1 MFIIGTAG
9 HIDHGKS
16 SLVLALTGIN
26 PDRLPEEKRRGMTI
40 DLGFAHLSLL
50 PSEVIGIVDVPGH
63 KDLMRNVVAGLWGID
78 AALLV
83 IAADDGWMPQTEEHL
98 QILDLFHV
106 KHGIVAITKVD
117 LINDPDW
124 LDLVEED
131 IRGRLEG
138 TILSNAPVI
147 RVSAKDE
154 TNIGELKRI
163 IAEIVSKIA
172 PKRDI
177 GKPRLAIDRVF
188 TVSGSGTVVTGT
200 LVDGSFSQSQKV
212 VIYPEKLHTRIRA
225 LESYKERMDTA
236 QPGTRVALN
245 LVGLEKEVVKRG
257 DIVFGGE
264 EQIRSS
270 KTLDVRVELVPRLT
284 NPLKSNVELM
294 VYLGTREIL
303 GRMILLGG
311 KVLAPGE
318 SAFAQ
323 FHFKEGVAAR
333 IGDRF
338 IIRRPSPA
346 TTIGGGTVLDPL
358 ASRYKS
364 KDIGRAIF
372 SLQRRMTLEISDLIL
387 SELDKNKY
395 TKVED
400 LLIASHYSPAEVN
413 GCIRLLQRE
422 NKLIIIGSWVIDS
435 TYWSKDV
442 DEALNILSREH
453 SLRPL
458 ERGLPQAELQNHLD
472 LPKEIFN
479 ELITTLINSEKII
492 RDRDTIA
499 LSKHKPRLSSEEES
513 VVLRILELFGRDRT
527 NPLTK
532 REVVIQIPDSEE
544 IVRFM
549 CQQNMLIELPEEVL
563 FERKH
568 YEVVKNEIIG
578 FLKRDN
584 SISIQQV
591 RKLFGF
597 SRKYILPLLSK
608 LDQEGITERRGDD
621 RVLVQRHY

>member
-200 LVDGSFSQSQKV
+200 LVDGSF
-212 VIYPEKLHTRIRA
+212 HRA
-225 LESYKERMDTA
+225 
-236 QPGTRVALN
+236 
-245 LVGLEKEVVKRG
+245 
-257 DIVFGGE
+257 
-264 EQIRSS
+264 
-270 KTLDVRVELVPRLT
+270 
-284 NPLKSNVELM
+284 
-294 VYLGTREIL
+294 
-303 GRMILLGG
+303 
-311 KVLAPGE
+311 
-318 SAFAQ
+318 
-323 FHFKEGVAAR
+323 
-333 IGDRF
+333 
-338 IIRRPSPA
+338 
-346 TTIGGGTVLDPL
+346 
-358 ASRYKS
+358 
-364 KDIGRAIF
+364 
-372 SLQRRMTLEISDLIL
+372 
-387 SELDKNKY
+387 
-395 TKVED
+395 
-400 LLIASHYSPAEVN
+400 
-413 GCIRLLQRE
+413 
-422 NKLIIIGSWVIDS
+422 
-435 TYWSKDV
+435 
-442 DEALNILSREH
+442 
-453 SLRPL
+453 
-458 ERGLPQAELQNHLD
+458 
-472 LPKEIFN
+472 
-479 ELITTLINSEKII
+479 
-492 RDRDTIA
+492 
-499 LSKHKPRLSSEEES
+499 
-513 VVLRILELFGRDRT
+513 
-527 NPLTK
+527 
-532 REVVIQIPDSEE
+532 
-544 IVRFM
+544 
-549 CQQNMLIELPEEVL
+549 
-563 FERKH
+563 RK
-568 YEVVKNEIIG
+568 
-578 FLKRDN
+578 
-584 SISIQQV
+584 
-591 RKLFGF
+591 
-597 SRKYILPLLSK
+597 
-608 LDQEGITERRGDD
+608 
-621 RVLVQRHY
+621 